1 MDAKILIQSPR
12 LYVRT
17 WKPTDLDAW
26 HQVVSHPLT
35 NTNRTH
41 KEPWSREQAQSW
53 LEWLLYHR
61 IGWEKATFNC
71 PLILRATD
79 QFIGSVG
86 LNPFLEDENIPEIE
100 WTISPDHWGKG
111 YATEIGHAMLTYGFA
126 IAHFPAIMGF
136 APPPHKASRRVMEKI
151 GMTYLHD
158 KEYKKHLL
166 SFYRIDRPHHSERNQ

>member
-1 MDAKILIQSPR
+1 
-12 LYVRT
+12 
-17 WKPTDLDAW
+17 
-26 HQVVSHPLT
+26 VVSHPRT
-35 NTNRTH
+35 NINRSD
-41 KEPWSREQAQSW
+41 KEPWLREQAQAW
-53 LEWLLYHR
+53 LEWHLDHR

-111 YATEIGHAMLTYGFA
+111 YATEIGRAMLTYGFEVA
-126 IAHFPAIMGF
+126 NFPAIMGF
-136 APPPHKASRRVMEKI
+136 ALPQHKASRRVMEKI

-158 KEYKKHLL
+158 KEYQGQIR
-166 SFYRIDRPHHSERNQ
+166 SFYRIEQHHFAAYN

>member
-1 MDAKILIQSPR
+1 LDEKIIVQSQR

-17 WKPTDLDAW
+17 WKPSDLDAW
-26 HQVVSHPLT
+26 HQVVSHPRT
-35 NTNRTH
+35 NVNRTE

-53 LEWLLYHR
+53 LEWHIDHR

-100 WTISPDHWGKG
+100 WTISPEHWGKG
-111 YATEIGHAMLTYGFA
+111 YATEIGRAMVTYGFEVA
-126 IAHFPAIMGF
+126 SFPAIMGF
-136 APPPHKASRRVMEKI
+136 APPQHKASRRVMEKI

-158 KEYKKHLL
+158 KEYRGHIL
-166 SFYRIDRPHHSERNQ
+166 SFYRIEQHH